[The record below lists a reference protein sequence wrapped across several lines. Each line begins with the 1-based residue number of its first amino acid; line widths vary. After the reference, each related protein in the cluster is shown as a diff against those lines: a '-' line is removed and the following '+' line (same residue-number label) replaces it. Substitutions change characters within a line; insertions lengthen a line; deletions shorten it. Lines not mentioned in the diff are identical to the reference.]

1 MVEYA
6 MSVPQNLARRARTR
20 AGENQTP
27 GEWLIANQSTRG
39 VPDDVTNLR
48 PDPSEAEL
56 LVGLCQTEQERI
68 VEVCSEGQS
77 IDEWVKRAIADLLA
91 EDPGVIRRASS
102 WTEVAEVAIFR
113 RL

>member
-6 MSVPQNLARRARTR
+6 LSVPRDLAQKARTW
-20 AGENQTP
+20 ADEDETP
-27 GEWLIANQSTRG
+27 GEWLIANQSTEE

-77 IDEWVKRAIADLLA
+77 VEEWVKRAIADLLA
-91 EDPGVIRRASS
+91 EEPGVIRRASS
-102 WTEVAEVAIFR
+102 WTEVAEAAIFR
-113 RL
+113 KL